1 MDFFVSLFVS
11 LLARLRENGWTDLHE
26 IFREGA
32 EWLWGNLIQF
42 WVKSEKPRDAAML
55 ISLSWTL
62 RANRQTDLHEIFRE
76 GVEWPRDDLI
86 TFLVNSKK
94 PRGAAMRNTGTG
106 FVVLSHHS
114 LFKTCRESAREV
126 CTIKFTTVL
135 RRGIC
140 LNCISARAPIVATW
154 AGRFSRRC
162 WQRFS
167 QFLTCPLTLPP
178 VPASHALFII
188 FAPRRHCCLA
198 TAARG
203 RGRTDTE
210 STRAVLS
217 CSDYCNLT
225 VTEVS
230 C

>member
-1 MDFFVSLFVS
+1 MGRSILAAFSQFLTCPLTLPPVPASHALFI
-11 LLARLRENGWTDLHE
+11 
-26 IFREGA
+26 IFA
-32 EWLWGNLIQF
+32 
-42 WVKSEKPRDAAML
+42 PR
-55 ISLSWTL
+55 
-62 RANRQTDLHEIFRE
+62 
-76 GVEWPRDDLI
+76 
-86 TFLVNSKK
+86 
-94 PRGAAMRNTGTG
+94 GTG